1 MRRRWLLCALLAAAV
16 LQGCGLALIG
26 AGGTAAVST
35 AFERRT
41 TSAIFTDESMALTI
55 RDSISERFGSLT
67 HVNVTPYNRVILLT
81 GEVPDER
88 TRAAIEADVR
98 DIANVRGVV
107 NEIQIGPPSSLGERA
122 NDSVI
127 TTRVKTGFLEAN
139 KFNPVHVKVVTE
151 AGVVYLLGIA
161 TEQEAND
168 AVEIARTTRGVIKV
182 VKMFTYCK
190 PTDELCRPTE
200 PPAET
205 PKPAA

>member
-1 MRRRWLLCALLAAAV
+1 MKLYWLACLLV
-16 LQGCGLALIG
+16 LQGCAAALIG

-55 RDSISERFGSLT
+55 RDRISERFGTLT
-67 HVNVTPYNRVILLT
+67 HVNVAPYNRVVLLT
-81 GEVPDER
+81 GEAPDQA

-107 NEIQIGPPSSLGERA
+107 NEIQIAPPSSLADRA
-122 NDSVI
+122 NDSLI
-127 TTRVKTGFLEAN
+127 TARVKTRFLDAD
-139 KFNPVHVKVVTE
+139 KFNAVHVKVVTE
-151 AGVVYLLGIA
+151 AGAVYLLGIV

-168 AVEIARTTRGVIKV
+168 AVEIARTTGGVIKV
-182 VKMFTYCK
+182 VKMFSYCQ

-200 PPAET
+200 R
-205 PKPAA
+205 PAAPANPGA